1 MYYSYSDEEL
11 RAYCRNSIE
20 SLEMWARRLIH
31 EKMIEKYG
39 DQYLDYQNP
48 DGSYVIN
55 SEMRKHIHNLLQNE
69 PQRMLRPVDALFLDH
84 LAYFLCKP
92 EWYKALYKEAL
103 DLMYPEGKDEV
114 RTFLKRLIPIRN
126 ALSHSNPISVR
137 QAEQAICYSN
147 DFIDSLKKY
156 YRKRGMEKVWNV
168 PNIIRAVDSFGNVFE
183 NPDDVLSFK
192 IPQSLHCG
200 DTYSVSIEIDSSFPP
215 RDYDIVW
222 RNGITDVESFSNVT
236 KFVIKFTEKDIEELH
251 GIRCDVISHK
261 NWHRHGYYD
270 SKLLLLIEV
279 LPPID
284 E

>member
-1 MYYSYSDEEL
+1 M
-11 RAYCRNSIE
+11 
-20 SLEMWARRLIH
+20 
-31 EKMIEKYG
+31 
-39 DQYLDYQNP
+39 
-48 DGSYVIN
+48 
-55 SEMRKHIHNLLQNE
+55 
-69 PQRMLRPVDALFLDH
+69 F
-84 LAYFLCKP
+84 
-92 EWYKALYKEAL
+92 KEAL
-103 DLMYPEGKDEV
+103 DFSYPQGKDEV
-114 RTFLKRLIPIRN
+114 RTFLERLIPIRN

-147 DFIDSLKKY
+147 DFIDSLKFY
-156 YRKRGMEKVWNV
+156 YKERGMEKVWNV

-222 RNGITDVESFSNVT
+222 KNGITDVKSFSNVM
-236 KFVIKFTEKDIEELH
+236 KFVIKFTEKDIEDLH

-270 SKLLLLIEV
+270 SKLFLLIEV